1 MNKCVMIL
9 LAVFYLI
16 CAPLQSRAQEAE
28 IQQLILNIQKL
39 NQLRQILSQL
49 KSGYQILTKGY
60 ETIKNLSEGNFNIH
74 KTFLD
79 GLLQVS
85 PTVRKYYRIVDI
97 IKLQKQLIDD
107 CKATLNSRKASN
119 LFSQNEISYLV
130 DVYEDIIDRSRKNL
144 EELLL
149 VITANQLRMN
159 DEQRLQA
166 IDRIYADLTHKKGFL
181 QDFNS
186 KGALLQSRRQRAMEE
201 NNHLQKLFNVK

>member
-1 MNKCVMIL
+1 MNKCILIL
-9 LAVFYLI
+9 LPVVYLI
-16 CAPLQSRAQEAE
+16 CAPVQSRAQEAE

-97 IKLQKQLIDD
+97 IKMQKQLIDD
-107 CKATLNSRKASN
+107 CKSTLNSRRSSN
-119 LFSQNEISYLV
+119 LFSENEIAYLA
-130 DVYEDIIDRSRKNL
+130 DVYGDIIDRSRKNL

-166 IDRIYADLTHKKGFL
+166 IDRIYDDLTHKKGFL
-181 QDFNS
+181 QEFSS
-186 KGALLQSRRQRAMEE
+186 KGTLLQSRRQRAIDE
-201 NNHLQKLFNVK
+201 NNHLQNLFKAK